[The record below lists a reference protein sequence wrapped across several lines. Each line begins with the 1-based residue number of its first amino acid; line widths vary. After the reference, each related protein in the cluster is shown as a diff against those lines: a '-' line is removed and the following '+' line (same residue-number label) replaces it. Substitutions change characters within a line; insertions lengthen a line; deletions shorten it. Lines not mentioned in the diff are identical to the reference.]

1 MRKDENRV
9 VSYFSEEEGYS
20 MARTGRIS
28 GVRRGVMAE
37 RVGFE
42 PTIPVKVCPLS
53 RRIVSTTHAPL
64 RVGQIELLAPHRSWP
79 ELSVLR
85 AKTIRAQDFACGL
98 PLRFTP
104 ANRLNFNHSRTSPR
118 RTNCCFLCLYALFR
132 RHLSRY
138 LSATISKKCL
148 QHFRAPPCQNP
159 ASNLNSMI

>member
-1 MRKDENRV
+1 MRRDENRV

-28 GVRRGVMAE
+28 GVKREVMAE

-64 RVGQIELLAPHRSWP
+64 RVGQMELLAPHRSWP

-85 AKTIRAQDFACGL
+85 AKTIGAQDFARGL
-98 PLRFTP
+98 PLRSRPQTGSISTTHAPLRVGQIVVSCACMPSSEGICHGISQRRFRKNACSTSALRPARTP
-104 ANRLNFNHSRTSPR
+104 PRTSIR
-118 RTNCCFLCLYALFR
+118 
-132 RHLSRY
+132 
-138 LSATISKKCL
+138 
-148 QHFRAPPCQNP
+148 
-159 ASNLNSMI
+159 